1 MSVPLMVLS
10 RILSDADRLCGGQN
24 DSKSIQAY
32 SEALFSSFG
41 QYNIA
46 VIAKAIR
53 DGVNSGK
60 VFGKLTYPL
69 IAEWI
74 NAEINAL
81 ENYAQ
86 DEHARR
92 KA

>member
-1 MSVPLMVLS
+1 MVPFMVVS
-10 RILSDADRLCGGQN
+10 RLIRDADHLCGDQN
-24 DSKSIQAY
+24 TPALIDAY
-32 SEALFSSFG
+32 AEALISSWG

-74 NAEINAL
+74 QQEVENLEQIAHDRHAESK
-81 ENYAQ
+81 
-86 DEHARR
+86 H
-92 KA
+92 